1 MSAANLLDELTDTGA
16 TILAEYFA
24 KANLTEILTDETRTL
39 TLFAPTNE
47 AFDQLEP
54 ASKDQLN
61 RGGGHSTEVAFT
73 LLIQQPRVRI
83 SVIKQQC
90 TA

>member
-61 RGGGHSTEVAFT
+61 SGGI
-73 LLIQQPRVRI
+73 IQRLRSRFSSSSLGFESRCSPP
-83 SVIKQQC
+83 KL
-90 TA
+90 

>member
-54 ASKDQLN
+54 ASKDKLIK
-61 RGGGHSTEVAFT
+61 GGGGA
-73 LLIQQPRVRI
+73 
-83 SVIKQQC
+83 
-90 TA
+90 

>member
-54 ASKDQLN
+54 ASKDQLI
-61 RGGGHSTEVAFT
+61 RGA
-73 LLIQQPRVRI
+73 
-83 SVIKQQC
+83 
-90 TA
+90 